1 MISVDIVLDH
11 YPWKQKIKNP
21 KLHIKKKILKLNK
34 LKLFGVVGVEYED
47 GTYKTIQE
55 ILADKIWNGRVAQ
68 TFEHSGYAI
77 TINGKQRAGS
87 VIMGYLKNARKYES

>member
-1 MISVDIVLDH
+1 MIRLNIRKDG
-11 YPWKQKIKNP
+11 KIETKSFMN
-21 KLHIKKKILKLNK
+21 KKELVSKLNK
-34 LKLFGVVGVEYED
+34 LKLFGVIGVEYED

>member
-1 MISVDIVLDH
+1 MIRLNIRKDG
-11 YPWKQKIKNP
+11 KIETKSFMN
-21 KLHIKKKILKLNK
+21 KKELVYKLNK

>member
-1 MISVDIVLDH
+1 MIRLNIRKDG
-11 YPWKQKIKNP
+11 KIETKSFMN
-21 KLHIKKKILKLNK
+21 KKELVSKLNK
-34 LKLFGVVGVEYED
+34 LKLFGVTGVEYED

-55 ILADKIWNGRVAQ
+55 ILADIIWNGGVAE

-87 VIMGYLKNARKYES
+87 VIMGYLKNARKYDS